1 MANFITNQKGQLLTT
16 TIPAIRG
23 DGAIGGYKIMVAT
36 IDLSVI
42 GSGTALTNLGQQT
55 TLPNGGLG
63 LAAADTIDI
72 AVLPANMQVQS
83 VSLIA
88 DTNAVYPDIIPT
100 GVTAGGTV
108 GTLTALAY
116 SLGRFAVS
124 PLDRSSAVVV
134 SGFTGA
140 ATTYANAAS
149 LVTASALNQ
158 STLVYTTA
166 TDFLPAIT
174 PAASGALS
182 IIAPVYVLRL
192 TIGAITGTATNLKT
206 GKFRFRIAGILHD

>member
-55 TLPNGGLG
+55 TLANGGLG
-63 LAAADTIDI
+63 LAAGDTVDI

-88 DTNAVYPDIIPT
+88 DTNAVYPDVIPT
-100 GVTAGGTV
+100 GVTAGNAA
-108 GTLTALAY
+108 GTLTALTF
-116 SLGRFAVS
+116 SLGRVAVS
-124 PLDRSSAVVV
+124 PLDRATAVTVA
-134 SGFTGA
+134 GFTPAG
-140 ATTYANAAS
+140 TTYATLAS
-149 LVTASALNQ
+149 LVTASAINQ
-158 STLVYTTA
+158 STLLYTAA
-166 TDFLPAIT
+166 TDFLPSIT
-174 PAASGALS
+174 AAATGALS

-192 TIGAITGTATNLKT
+192 TIGAITGTTTNLKS